1 MPGYLITLGQMGL
14 SIAMLSVFALAG
26 GAVLFWRRGQDRRK
40 SALMLI
46 LAAVILANV
55 LIVAL

>member
-14 SIAMLSVFALAG
+14 SLAMLSVFALAG
-26 GAVLFWRRGQDRRK
+26 GAVLFWRRGPDRRK
-40 SALMLI
+40 PLLMLV